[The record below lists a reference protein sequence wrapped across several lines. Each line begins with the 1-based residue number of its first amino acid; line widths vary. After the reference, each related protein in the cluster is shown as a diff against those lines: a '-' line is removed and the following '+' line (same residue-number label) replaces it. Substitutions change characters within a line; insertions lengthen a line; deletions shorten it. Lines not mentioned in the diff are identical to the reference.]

1 MEYLCFATV
10 LFDEYSGNMFYLV
23 DVAQLVRVP
32 GCGPGGR
39 RFDPDHPP
47 HFFVHFYILGC
58 RQVVRHRTLT
68 PLSAGSNPA
77 IPARIKHRIC
87 GAFSFISLLN
97 HTDSNQPIGEADYNR
112 CEVTLNEV
120 QAANPAI
127 PARKN
132 HFFGSGFFNEIN
144 PLRDL

>member
-1 MEYLCFATV
+1 MKKVLKISKKNYQVPIDRKEYLCYNYVRCLRNICIATN
-10 LFDEYSGNMFYLV
+10 FSTCSAGIPENMVYLV

-47 HFFVHFYILGC
+47 HFFAYFYQNLILGC
-58 RQVVRHRTLT
+58 RQAVRHRTLT
-68 PLSAGSNPA
+68 PLSAGS
-77 IPARIKHRIC
+77 
-87 GAFSFISLLN
+87 
-97 HTDSNQPIGEADYNR
+97 
-112 CEVTLNEV
+112 
-120 QAANPAI
+120 NPAI

>member
-1 MEYLCFATV
+1 MYVVYGIFVFCHGFV
-10 LFDEYSGNMFYLV
+10 RRVFRNMFYLV

-47 HFFVHFYILGC
+47 HFFVYFYILGC

-77 IPARIKHRIC
+77 IPARIKHRTC

-97 HTDSNQPIGEADYNR
+97 HADSNQPIGEADYNR

-127 PARKN
+127 PARKTTSSEVV
-132 HFFGSGFFNEIN
+132 FSMK
-144 PLRDL
+144 